1 MFASVNTC
9 NGSFESCLKLLK
21 QYHMIEQMCSDAHSI
36 TLTNTTNI
44 LFIEI
49 VQGGMGWLWGRKEAN
64 ILSTFLG
71 HK

>member
-1 MFASVNTC
+1 
-9 NGSFESCLKLLK
+9 
-21 QYHMIEQMCSDAHSI
+21 MIEQMCSDAHSI